1 MPAARRVALALL
13 VGLLVPACANA
24 AGSGSADVEITLKN
38 FSIHLSR
45 TTVRAGTRT
54 FEATNEGP
62 TVHEFEILSV
72 PNGVD
77 PDDLPVSDNVADTG
91 SGGLKQID
99 EVEDIAPSTTASL
112 TTALEPGSYV
122 VICNLPGHY
131 KAGMHATFTVT

>member
-1 MPAARRVALALL
+1 MPAARRAALTLIL
-13 VGLLVPACANA
+13 GLLVPACANGA
-24 AGSGSADVEITLKN
+24 ASGSADVEITLKN
-38 FSIHLSR
+38 FSIHLSGA
-45 TTVRAGTRT
+45 TVPAGTRT

-62 TVHEFEILSV
+62 SVHEFEILSV

-77 PDDLPVSDNVADTG
+77 ADDLPVSDNVADTE

-112 TTALEPGSYV
+112 TSTLERGSYV

-131 KAGMHATFTVT
+131 AAGMHATFTVT